1 MKPNTTNSSTQMVER
16 RNPICPFLL
25 LRWLMLLALL
35 AFTQAVS
42 FAQSPSTVTGK
53 ITDSTGKGI
62 ESVTVKIKGGKGAT
76 MTNANGEFF
85 IAVPNPA
92 TILVFSAIGYASQ
105 EVLTGSQKT
114 INLALTRATES
125 MQDVIIV
132 GYTQQS
138 RTKTTAAI
146 SKLGPDELKTV
157 TSPNPVLALQGKL
170 AGVSV
175 PVSTGQPGASPVNII
190 IRGGTKLN
198 PYGTGIGNS
207 GGDAVGS
214 SDATSP
220 LVIVDG
226 VFRPMADVDPY
237 NIESLQVMK
246 DAAATSIYGARGA
259 NGVIVVKTKNGKFN
273 NKAKLTLNHRTTWET
288 PSRGYDY
295 MGAEQYLRL
304 ARTTVFNTH
313 DALDKNNL
321 LNNGGFSA
329 GTRVY
334 TAKGQ
339 YGTNINLT
347 ALYDNIVAVEGSDYV
362 NNLLAKGYKTMD
374 DPINPGTKLLYADNH
389 YQDMIWVNGVTNN
402 DNLSIDGGSEKAS
415 YFISAGYTKQAGT
428 FVGTN
433 YKRYDALGNF
443 TFKPTDNLRVDL
455 MTNYQNI
462 EPNYVAAFTNEL
474 ARGTRITPLIRI
486 FKDNGDPTVGELYTV
501 PNRFH
506 TLKYD
511 NTKVSTERFVNRLAA
526 DWTILKGLHYKP
538 SVSYYAQD
546 YRYLFM
552 RKGTPP
558 DEIQPS
564 TQRQKNENIDNA
576 RQMMIDQILQYDF
589 NLHTD
594 HHFTV
599 LGGFNYTRN
608 TDNTVTIG
616 SQRATNDYIYTINE
630 PTTSIINGVITT
642 NVTDFGTTLT
652 ETRSASYFGQFNY
665 DYDARYLVS
674 GALRYDGFSNFSP
687 DNKYA
692 LFPSAAVGWN
702 VAKEKFW
709 TIKPVSTLKLRAS
722 WGQAGLNDLKITDT
736 YGGYS
741 AVQYAQGSG
750 ITRANLSNPNL
761 KWELTE
767 TTDLATEI
775 GLFKDRVNLVVDYY
789 NKVTKNRLASKP
801 LPSEAPFPSITYNNG
816 SLRNRG
822 VEVEL
827 SALVI
832 QAGAFGWKTNFSI
845 ATNTTVITKLPPNG
859 RAKNRQGGDIIY
871 DPKTKQNIEAGG
883 YAEGERV
890 GGLWA
895 YKALGVFSTDAEA
908 AAWNAKIKDNLAS
921 PAGILTGKHAGDYI
935 WADINNDGVID
946 TKDQVFM
953 GYRTPKIIGGM
964 QNTFSYKGFS
974 LRVAIDFATG
984 HLISNGALARS
995 LGQGRAFNE
1004 GAPKQA
1010 LGPDIWQKEGDV
1022 GKKYARFS
1030 FADYDFG
1037 QRNYLRGATLGVN
1050 QSYSSDASP
1059 MLEKGDFLAFREIA
1073 LSYELTQHLAR
1084 KIRAS
1089 SLNVFASVNNLGYI
1103 TKYSGMNPE
1112 SYTGFDDGSYPRPR
1126 QYSLGATLKF

>member
-1 MKPNTTNSSTQMVER
+1 MNQKVFFPPKQW
-16 RNPICPFLL
+16 L
-25 LRWLMLLALL
+25 LRWLLL
-35 AFTQAVS
+35 TAVLFS
-42 FAQSPSTVTGK
+42 SHVLTFGQSPATVSGK
-53 ITDSTGKGI
+53 VTDSTGKGI
-62 ESVTVKIKGGKGAT
+62 ENVTVRIKGGKSAT
-76 MTNANGEFF
+76 ITNADGVFI
-85 IAVPNPA
+85 IAVPNPSA
-92 TILVFSAIGYASQ
+92 VLVFSAIGYTPT
-105 EVLTGSQKT
+105 EMPTGGRKEISLSL
-114 INLALTRATES
+114 NRAVES

-138 RTKTTAAI
+138 RAKTTAAVA
-146 SKLGPDELKTV
+146 KLNPDELKNV

-175 PVSTGQPGASPVNII
+175 PVSSGQPGASPVNII

-207 GGDAVGS
+207 GGDPTGS

-226 VFRPMADVDPY
+226 VFRPMADVNPY

-259 NGVIVVKTKNGKFN
+259 NGVIVVKTKSGRLNSKTRLSF
-273 NKAKLTLNHRTTWET
+273 NHRTTWET

-304 ARTTVFNTH
+304 ARTTVFNTS

-334 TAKGQ
+334 TAPGQ

-347 ALYDNIVAVEGSDYV
+347 ALYNNIVAVEGQAYV
-362 NNLLAKGYKTMD
+362 DNLLAKGYKTMD

-389 YQDMIWVNGVTNN
+389 YQDLIWVTGLTNN
-402 DNLSIDGGSEKAS
+402 DNLSVEGGSDKAN
-415 YFISAGYTKQAGT
+415 YFLSAGYTNQAGT
-428 FVGTN
+428 FIGTN

-443 TFKPTDNLRVDL
+443 GFKPVDNFKVDL
-455 MTNYQNI
+455 MVNYQNI
-462 EPNYVAAFTNEL
+462 VPNYVAAFTNEL

-511 NTKVSTERFVNRLAA
+511 NTRVSTERWVSRLAG
-526 DWTILKGLHYKP
+526 DWTIIKGLHYKP

-564 TQRQKNENIDNA
+564 TQRQKNEQINNT

-589 NLHTD
+589 NLKAD

-608 TDNTVTIG
+608 TGNTITIG
-616 SQRATNDYIYTINE
+616 SQRATNDYIYTISE
-630 PTTSIINGVITT
+630 PSTSLVNGVITT

-652 ETRSASYFGQFNY
+652 ETRSASFFGQFNY
-665 DYDARYLVS
+665 DYDARYLLS
-674 GALRYDGFSNFSP
+674 GALRYDGFSNFAP

-692 LFPSAAVGWN
+692 LFPSVAAGWN

-709 TIKPVSTLKLRAS
+709 TFEPISTLKLRAS
-722 WGQAGLNDLKITDT
+722 WGQAGLNDLSITDT

-741 AVQYAQGSG
+741 ATNYAQGSG
-750 ITRANLSNPNL
+750 ILRANLSNPNL
-761 KWELTE
+761 RWELTE

-775 GLFKDRVNLVVDYY
+775 SFFKDRLGLVVDYY

-801 LPSEAPFPSITYNNG
+801 LPSEAPFASITYNNG

-822 VEVEL
+822 VEIEL
-827 SALVI
+827 NAAILKSRTFNWNTSFSL
-832 QAGAFGWKTNFSI
+832 AFNK
-845 ATNTTVITKLPPNG
+845 TVITKLPPNG

-871 DPKTKQNIEAGG
+871 DPSKKQLVEAGG

-890 GGLWA
+890 GGLWG

-921 PAGILTGKHAGDYI
+921 PSGILVGKHAGDYI
-935 WADINNDGVID
+935 WEDVNNDGVID

-953 GYRTPKIIGGM
+953 GWRTPSVIGGM
-964 QNTFSYKGFS
+964 QNTVSYKGFS
-974 LRVAIDFATG
+974 LRVAVDFAMG
-984 HLISNGALARS
+984 HIISNGALARS

-1010 LGPDIWQKEGDV
+1010 LGPDIWQKAGDE

-1050 QSYSSDASP
+1050 QSYSSDSSP

-1073 LSYELTQHLAR
+1073 LSYELAQSIAR
-1084 KIRAS
+1084 KFHGS